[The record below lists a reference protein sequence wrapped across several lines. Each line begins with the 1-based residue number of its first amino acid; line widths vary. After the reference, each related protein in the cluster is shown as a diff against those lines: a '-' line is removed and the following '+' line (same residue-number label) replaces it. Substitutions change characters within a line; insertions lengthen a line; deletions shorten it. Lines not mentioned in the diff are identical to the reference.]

1 MVRGFSIEINGRV
14 PFHDLDP
21 MMVVWHGNYLKYFD
35 QARFAVFDAAG
46 INLYGYMMDKQFVF
60 PVTRTSTKYIQPL
73 RANDTFICKV
83 TVTEARN
90 KIAMEFELRRSDGA
104 LCARASSEQLAVRMP
119 EMTLEFEIPAD
130 IQKAFGFLE

>member
-1 MVRGFSIEINGRV
+1 LGFSAEIVGRV

-35 QARFAVFDAAG
+35 RARFAVFDAAG
-46 INLYGYMMDKQFVF
+46 INLYGYMMEKQFAF
-60 PVTRTSTKYIQPL
+60 PITRTSTKYIQPL
-73 RANDTFICKV
+73 RANDTYTCKV

-104 LCARASSEQLAVRMP
+104 LCARANSEQLAVKMP
-119 EMTLEFEIPAD
+119 DMALEFEIPAD
-130 IQKAFGFLE
+130 IQKAFGFQE

>member
-1 MVRGFSIEINGRV
+1 MALSIEIRGRV

-35 QARFAVFDAAG
+35 QARFALFDAAG
-46 INLYGYMMDKQFVF
+46 IDLYGYMMDRQFVF

-73 RANDTFICKV
+73 RANDNFTCKA

-90 KIAMEFELRRSDGA
+90 KIAMEFEIRRSDDGT
-104 LCARASSEQLAVRMP
+104 LCARATSEQLAVKMP
-119 EMTLEFEIPAD
+119 DMALEFEIPID
-130 IQKAFGFLE
+130 IQKAFGFGG

>member
-1 MVRGFSIEINGRV
+1 MAFSIEIHDSV

-35 QARFAVFDAAG
+35 RARFALFDAAG
-46 INLYGYMMDKQFVF
+46 IDLYGYMVDRQFVF

-73 RANDTFICKV
+73 RASDKFTCKA

-90 KIAMEFELRRSDGA
+90 KIAIAFEIRRSADGT
-104 LCARASSEQLAVRMP
+104 LCARATSEQLAVKMP
-119 EMTLEFEIPAD
+119 DMALEFEIPVE
-130 IQKAFGFLE
+130 IQKAFGFEV